1 MLTWFLGSRWG
12 RGMGKGL
19 SKVPG
24 LQAKE
29 GKVRLTARCSPR
41 FPAILTGHLEQRN
54 LSGCDVGQVLLQ
66 EDESGGRSE
75 EGLMGGVGHEG
86 TAVSIREGG
95 MRPQAGCQ
103 P

>member
-1 MLTWFLGSRWG
+1 MLKWFLGSRWG
-12 RGMGKGL
+12 RGMGEGV

-29 GKVRLTARCSPR
+29 GKVRLIAQLSPR
-41 FPAILTGHLEQRN
+41 FPAVLTGHLEQRS

-66 EDESGGRSE
+66 EDESGGCSE
-75 EGLMGGVGHEG
+75 EGWMGGVGHEG
-86 TAVSIREGG
+86 MAVSIREGG
-95 MRPQAGCQ
+95 MCPQAGCQ

>member
-1 MLTWFLGSRWG
+1 MLKWFLGSKWG
-12 RGMGKGL
+12 RGMGEGL

-29 GKVRLTARCSPR
+29 GKVIARRSPR
-41 FPAILTGHLEQRN
+41 FLAILTGHLEQRS

-66 EDESGGRSE
+66 EDESGGCSE
-75 EGLMGGVGHEG
+75 EGLMGGMGHEG
-86 TAVSIREGG
+86 MAVSIREGG